1 MTSEHVPN
9 PTSELEEAA
18 EGHDLYRTPGSKELL
33 EQAREQAEDSGWLPP
48 DVVYDWPSVDS
59 HRRIAT
65 RRRDLYEAMQQL
77 EASAAR
83 ASGLEDWA
91 QQVEEALANLESSL
105 ERHIE
110 EIEAKEGLFA
120 QVIDRAPH
128 LSSAVDSMRQ
138 EHEEMLNQCR
148 DALDYAA
155 GGGSAPTTLR
165 GKILDVLGL
174 IAIHRQTG
182 AELLY
187 DTYNVDVGTGD

>member
-18 EGHDLYRTPGSKELL
+18 EGHDLYRTPGSKDLL

-48 DVVYDWPSVDS
+48 DVVYDWPSADS

-91 QQVEEALANLESSL
+91 QQVEEALANMESSL
-105 ERHIE
+105 ERHVE
-110 EIEAKEGLFA
+110 EIEAKDGLFA

-128 LSSAVDSMRQ
+128 LSSAVDSLRQ

-148 DALDYAA
+148 DALDFAA
-155 GGGSAPTTLR
+155 SGGSAPTTLR
-165 GKILDVLGL
+165 RKILDMLEL
-174 IAIHRQTG
+174 ITIHRQTG
-182 AELLY
+182 AELLF
-187 DTYNVDVGTGD
+187 DAYNVDVGTGD